1 MILNITTMVTFIE
14 VILLICM
21 VLNIDCLVSGNYGK
35 REISSLFFYLYKY
48 MRSQTVIYIRWKL
61 TNRVEVFVN
70 LGKLYAHYNNDEL
83 GVSRWT
89 LDRKDLYDG
98 YETEFIELKISMCC
112 SITKSNIFFLFFF
125 SKFKIFIYTKSITI
139 LGIRFKPTRFFH

>member
-1 MILNITTMVTFIE
+1 
-14 VILLICM
+14 
-21 VLNIDCLVSGNYGK
+21 
-35 REISSLFFYLYKY
+35 

-98 YETEFIELKISMCC
+98 YETEFIEIK
-112 SITKSNIFFLFFF
+112 KVFVKN
-125 SKFKIFIYTKSITI
+125 
-139 LGIRFKPTRFFH
+139 